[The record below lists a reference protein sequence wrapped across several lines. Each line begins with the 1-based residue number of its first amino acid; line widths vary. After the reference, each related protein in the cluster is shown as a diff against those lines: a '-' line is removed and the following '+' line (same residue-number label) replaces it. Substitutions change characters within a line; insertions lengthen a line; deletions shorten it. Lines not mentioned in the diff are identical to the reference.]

1 MFGDLIVVDFTR
13 VVAGPYCTRMLA
25 DLGAQVIK
33 IDALPQEF
41 DELESTI
48 SVKDA
53 ANFRSA
59 GGISNNLGKLSLS
72 IDLKSAGSKDVINSL
87 LLRAD
92 VVVENFKPGVMESL
106 GYGPGACL
114 EINPRLI
121 YAGLSGFGQ
130 DSSRRAFGATAHAES
145 GWLWVQK
152 ESASVDEI
160 FAPGVTVADL
170 VTGSNAF
177 SGILA
182 ALYAREKTGCGQIVD
197 VSLMDSQFQMLNSVM
212 EPILNG
218 ATEDE
223 FKPFRHP
230 LYKSRDGKTISINIG
245 NPRNWN
251 RIAQAIG
258 EPNTQMPDS
267 SKLTDALIRTWVA
280 NLSSQD
286 LARRM
291 EASGAPYGITLTA
304 HEAAS
309 HPHFQDRRMIADVP
323 DPIQGS
329 IRAVNSPLFFS
340 EIQSEATKAAPLIG
354 QHTEIILHQ
363 IGLPDEKIE
372 QLISAHA
379 IFQLPP
385 IAQD

>member
-1 MFGDLIVVDFTR
+1 MFDDLVVVDFTR

-33 IDALPQEF
+33 IEALPEG
-41 DELESTI
+41 LIKHESTI
-48 SVKDA
+48 SVEDA
-53 ANFRSA
+53 GRLRSA
-59 GGISNNLGKLSLS
+59 GGISNNLGKRSLS
-72 IDLKSAGSKDVINSL
+72 IDLKNVGSEDVINRL

-92 VVVENFKPGVMESL
+92 VVVENFKPGVMKSL
-106 GYGPGACL
+106 GYGPDACL
-114 EINPRLI
+114 RINPRLI

-130 DSSRRAFGATAHAES
+130 NSSRRAFGATAHAES

-152 ESASVDEI
+152 ESASVDEV

-182 ALYAREKTGCGQIVD
+182 ALYAREKTGSGQIVD
-197 VSLMDSQFQMLNSVM
+197 ISLMDSQFQMLNSVM

-218 ATEDE
+218 AAEDE
-223 FKPFRHP
+223 FKSFRHP
-230 LYKSRDGKTISINIG
+230 LYKSQDGKMISINIG
-245 NPRNWN
+245 NSRNWD
-251 RIAQAIG
+251 RITQAIG

-267 SKLTDALIRTWVA
+267 SKSTDALVGTWVA
-280 NLSSQD
+280 NLSSKD

-291 EASGAPYGITLTA
+291 DAHGAPYGITLTA
-304 HEAAS
+304 HEATS
-309 HPHFQDRRMIADVP
+309 HPHFQDRRMIAEVP
-323 DPIQGS
+323 DPIKGS

-340 EIQSEATKAAPLIG
+340 EIQSEATQAAPLIG
-354 QHTEIILHQ
+354 QHTEAILGE
-363 IGLPDEKIE
+363 IGLSDEQIE
-372 QLISAHA
+372 KLSSARA

-385 IAQD
+385 IEQE